1 MAHYIHFRDP
11 TSMEIE
17 KKLEDIPKCPGT
29 CFFIDVINSTDIKYK
44 SELKDWGK
52 RLNNTFNFISFLN
65 DFPDNV
71 VKGIGDELMLYIPD
85 EDLFSKTSYN
95 NYFGLIEE
103 IIATID
109 NLVNYPLEETFLKCK
124 VSIHYCT
131 EVYNI
136 TFFENANDYYG
147 KDIDLTARLMSK
159 AKANRI
165 VMSEKFFTKV
175 KNDMI
180 DMDIR
185 LDTSA
190 LANISS
196 VYMEDF
202 KGVPWPTEF
211 RYIDVREM

>member
-11 TSMEIE
+11 NSSEIE
-17 KKLEDIPKCPGT
+17 KQLEGIPKCPGT

-44 SELKDWGK
+44 TDLKYWGK

-65 DFPDNV
+65 DLPDNV

-95 NYFGLIEE
+95 NYLGLIEE
-103 IIATID
+103 IHATID
-109 NLVNYPLEETFLKCK
+109 NIVNYPIEGTFLKCK

-131 EVYNI
+131 DVYNI
-136 TFFENANDYYG
+136 TFFEHANDYYG
-147 KDIDLTARLMSK
+147 MDIDLTARLMSK

-180 DMDIR
+180 DNNIVIEN
-185 LDTSA
+185 TS
-190 LANISS
+190 LSNISS

-202 KGVPWPTEF
+202 KGVPWPTEY
-211 RYIDVREM
+211 RYIDVKEM

>member
-11 TSMEIE
+11 TSKEIE
-17 KKLEDIPKCPGT
+17 EKLEGIPKSPGT

-65 DFPDNV
+65 DFPENV

-85 EDLFSKTSYN
+85 EDLFAKTSYN

-103 IIATID
+103 IVATID
-109 NLVNYPLEETFLKCK
+109 NLMNYPLENTFLECK

-147 KDIDLTARLMSK
+147 MDIDLTARLMGK

-175 KNDMI
+175 KNDMVN
-180 DMDIR
+180 MNIR
-185 LDTSA
+185 PETTA
-190 LANISS
+190 LANISN

-202 KGVPWPTEF
+202 KGVPWPTEYRF
-211 RYIDVREM
+211 IDVGK

>member
-11 TSMEIE
+11 TSKEIE
-17 KKLEDIPKCPGT
+17 DKLEGIPKSPGT

-44 SELKDWGK
+44 TDLKDWGK

-65 DFPDNV
+65 DLPENV
-71 VKGIGDELMLYIPD
+71 VKGIGDELMLFIPD

-103 IIATID
+103 IYATID
-109 NLVNYPLEETFLKCK
+109 NLVNYPIENTFLECK

-136 TFFENANDYYG
+136 SFFEHANDYYG
-147 KDIDLTARLMSK
+147 MDIDLTARLMSK

-180 DMDIR
+180 DMNVR
-185 LDTSA
+185 LETTS
-190 LANISS
+190 LANISN

-211 RYIDVREM
+211 RYIDVGS

>member
-11 TSMEIE
+11 NSKEIE
-17 KKLEDIPKCPGT
+17 EKLAGIPKCPGT
-29 CFFIDVINSTDIKYK
+29 CFFIDVINSTNIKYK
-44 SELKDWGK
+44 TELKDWGK

-85 EDLFSKTSYN
+85 EDLFSKTAYN
-95 NYFGLIEE
+95 NYFALLEE
-103 IIATID
+103 IYATID
-109 NLVNYPLEETFLKCK
+109 NLVNYPVPDTFLNCK

-136 TFFENANDYYG
+136 SYFENANDYYG
-147 KDIDLTARLMSK
+147 IDIDLTARLMSK

-175 KNDMI
+175 KNDLVDKNRRI
-180 DMDIR
+180 ES
-185 LDTSA
+185 TS
-190 LANISS
+190 LSNISP

-202 KGVPWPTEF
+202 KGVPYPTEYRF
-211 RYIDVREM
+211 LDIE

>member
-1 MAHYIHFRDP
+1 MVHYIHFRDP
-11 TSMEIE
+11 TSKDIE
-17 KKLEDIPKCPGT
+17 EKLASIPKSPGT

-44 SELKDWGK
+44 TDLKDWGK

-71 VKGIGDELMLYIPD
+71 VKGIGDELMLFIPD
-85 EDLFSKTSYN
+85 EDLFAKTSYN

-103 IIATID
+103 IYATID
-109 NLVNYPLEETFLKCK
+109 NLMNYPLENTFLECK

-136 TFFENANDYYG
+136 SFFENANDYYG
-147 KDIDLTARLMSK
+147 MDIDLTARLMGK
-159 AKANRI
+159 ARANRI

-180 DMDIR
+180 DMNIR
-185 LDTSA
+185 LENTA
-190 LANISS
+190 LANISN

-202 KGVPWPTEF
+202 KGVPWPTEY
-211 RYIDVREM
+211 RYIDVGK

>member
-1 MAHYIHFRDP
+1 MIIPVPWSPNY
-11 TSMEIE
+11 
-17 KKLEDIPKCPGT
+17 DIVKT
-29 CFFIDVINSTDIKYK
+29 IFIDVINSTDIKYK

-65 DFPDNV
+65 DLPDNV
-71 VKGIGDELMLYIPD
+71 VKGIGDELMLFIPD

-103 IIATID
+103 IYATID
-109 NLVNYPLEETFLKCK
+109 NLVNYPIEDTFLNCK

-147 KDIDLTARLMSK
+147 RDIDLAARLMSK

-180 DMDIR
+180 DNNIR
-185 LDTSA
+185 IEDTS
-190 LANISS
+190 LKDVSN

-211 RYIDVREM
+211 RFIDVKAM

>member
-1 MAHYIHFRDP
+1 MVNYIHFRDP
-11 TSMEIE
+11 TSKEIE
-17 KKLEDIPKCPGT
+17 DKLESIPKCPGT

-44 SELKDWGK
+44 TELKDWGK

-65 DFPDNV
+65 DLPDNV
-71 VKGIGDELMLYIPD
+71 VKGIGDELMLFIPD
-85 EDLFSKTSYN
+85 EDLFNKTSYN

-103 IIATID
+103 IYATID
-109 NLVNYPLEETFLKCK
+109 NLMNYPIENTFLECK
-124 VSIHYCT
+124 VAIHYCT

-136 TFFENANDYYG
+136 TFFEKANDYYG
-147 KDIDLTARLMSK
+147 MDIDLTARLMSK

-180 DMDIR
+180 DNNIR
-185 LDTSA
+185 LEHTSLKDA
-190 LANISS
+190 SS

-211 RYIDVREM
+211 RYIDVG

>member
-11 TSMEIE
+11 NSKEIE
-17 KKLEDIPKCPGT
+17 EKLAGIPKCPGT

-44 SELKDWGK
+44 TDFSDWGK
-52 RLNNTFNFISFLN
+52 QLNNTFNFISFLN

-85 EDLFSKTSYN
+85 EDLFSKTAYN
-95 NYFGLIEE
+95 NYFALLEE
-103 IIATID
+103 IYATID
-109 NLVNYPLEETFLKCK
+109 NLVNYPVPNTFLNCK

-136 TFFENANDYYG
+136 SYFEHANDYYG
-147 KDIDLTARLMSK
+147 IDIDLTARLMSK

-175 KNDMI
+175 KNDLVDKNLRI
-180 DMDIR
+180 EN
-185 LDTSA
+185 TS
-190 LANISS
+190 LANISP

-202 KGVPWPTEF
+202 KGVPYPTEYRF
-211 RYIDVREM
+211 LDIG

>member
-1 MAHYIHFRDP
+1 MVHYIHYRDP
-11 TSMEIE
+11 NSGEIE
-17 KKLEDIPKCPGT
+17 KELEKIPKCPGT

-65 DFPDNV
+65 DLPDNV

-85 EDLFSKTSYN
+85 EDLFNKTSYN
-95 NYFGLIEE
+95 SYFGLIEE
-103 IIATID
+103 IYATID
-109 NLVNYPLEETFLKCK
+109 NLMNYPIENTFLECK
-124 VSIHYCT
+124 VAIHYCT

-136 TFFENANDYYG
+136 SFFENANDYYG
-147 KDIDLTARLMSK
+147 MDIDLTARLMGK
-159 AKANRI
+159 ARANRI

-180 DMDIR
+180 DGNIR
-185 LDTSA
+185 IENTS
-190 LANISS
+190 LASVSS

-202 KGVPWPTEF
+202 KGVPWPTEYRF
-211 RYIDVREM
+211 IDVG

>member
-1 MAHYIHFRDP
+1 MVHYIHYRDP
-11 TSMEIE
+11 NSSEIE
-17 KKLEDIPKCPGT
+17 KELEKIPKCPGT

-65 DFPDNV
+65 DLPDNV

-85 EDLFSKTSYN
+85 EDLFNKTSYN

-103 IIATID
+103 IYATID
-109 NLVNYPLEETFLKCK
+109 NLMNYPIENTFLECK
-124 VSIHYCT
+124 VAIHYCT
-131 EVYNI
+131 DVYNI
-136 TFFENANDYYG
+136 SFFKNANDYYG
-147 KDIDLTARLMSK
+147 MDIDLTARLMGK
-159 AKANRI
+159 ARANRI

-180 DMDIR
+180 DKDIR
-185 LDTSA
+185 LENTS
-190 LANISS
+190 LAGVSS

-202 KGVPWPTEF
+202 KGVPWPTEY
-211 RYIDVREM
+211 RIIDVR

>member
-11 TSMEIE
+11 NSKEIE
-17 KKLEDIPKCPGT
+17 EKLESLPKCPGT

-44 SELKDWGK
+44 TELRDWGK

-85 EDLFSKTSYN
+85 EDLFAKTSFN
-95 NYFGLIEE
+95 TYFALLEE
-103 IIATID
+103 IYATID
-109 NLVNYPLEETFLKCK
+109 NLVNYPIPETFLNCK

-131 EVYNI
+131 EVYNM
-136 TFFENANDYYG
+136 TYFEKANDYYG
-147 KDIDLTARLMSK
+147 MDIDLTARLMSK

-180 DMDIR
+180 DQNIRIENTSIADI
-185 LDTSA
+185 SP
-190 LANISS
+190 

-202 KGVPWPTEF
+202 KGVPWPTEYRF
-211 RYIDVREM
+211 IDIDEL

>member
-1 MAHYIHFRDP
+1 MVHFIHYRDP
-11 TSMEIE
+11 NSKEIE
-17 KKLEDIPKCPGT
+17 KELENIPKCPGT

-44 SELKDWGK
+44 SELKEWGK

-65 DFPDNV
+65 DLPNNV

-85 EDLFSKTSYN
+85 EDLFNKTSYN

-103 IIATID
+103 IYATID
-109 NLVNYPLEETFLKCK
+109 NLMNFPIENTFLECK
-124 VSIHYCT
+124 VAIHYCT

-136 TFFENANDYYG
+136 SFFEHANDYYG
-147 KDIDLTARLMSK
+147 MDIDLTARLMGK
-159 AKANRI
+159 ARANRI

-180 DMDIR
+180 DSNMRIEN
-185 LDTSA
+185 TS
-190 LANISS
+190 LAKVSS

-211 RYIDVREM
+211 RYIDVG

>member
-11 TSMEIE
+11 TSTEIE
-17 KKLEDIPKCPGT
+17 EKLKSIPKCPGT

-65 DFPDNV
+65 DLPDNV
-71 VKGIGDELMLYIPD
+71 VKGIGDELMLFIPD
-85 EDLFSKTSYN
+85 DDLFSKTSYN

-103 IIATID
+103 IYATID
-109 NLVNYPLEETFLKCK
+109 NLVNYPIESTFLNCK
-124 VSIHYCT
+124 VAIHYCT

-136 TFFENANDYYG
+136 TYFKNANDYYG
-147 KDIDLTARLMSK
+147 MDIDLTARLMGK

-180 DMDIR
+180 DLNIR
-185 LDTSA
+185 QENTS
-190 LANISS
+190 LAKVSP

-202 KGVPWPTEF
+202 KGVPWPTEYRF
-211 RYIDVREM
+211 IDVS

>member
-11 TSMEIE
+11 TSKEIE
-17 KKLEDIPKCPGT
+17 EKLENIPKSPGT

-44 SELKDWGK
+44 TELKDWGK

-71 VKGIGDELMLYIPD
+71 VKGIGDELMLFIPD
-85 EDLFSKTSYN
+85 EDLFAKTSYN

-103 IIATID
+103 IYATID
-109 NLVNYPLEETFLKCK
+109 NLVNYPLENTFLECK

-136 TFFENANDYYG
+136 SFFEHANDYYG

-159 AKANRI
+159 AKASRI

-180 DMDIR
+180 DMNMR
-185 LDTSA
+185 LENTA

-211 RYIDVREM
+211 RYIDVR

>member
-11 TSMEIE
+11 NSKEIE
-17 KKLEDIPKCPGT
+17 EKLAGIPKCPGT

-44 SELKDWGK
+44 TDFSDWGK

-85 EDLFSKTSYN
+85 EDLFSKTAYN
-95 NYFGLIEE
+95 NYFALLEE
-103 IIATID
+103 IYATID
-109 NLVNYPLEETFLKCK
+109 NLVNYPVPNTFLNCK

-136 TFFENANDYYG
+136 SYFEHANDYYG
-147 KDIDLTARLMSK
+147 IDIDLTARLMSK

-175 KNDMI
+175 KNDLVDKNLRI
-180 DMDIR
+180 EN
-185 LDTSA
+185 TS
-190 LANISS
+190 LANISP

-202 KGVPWPTEF
+202 KGVPYHTEYRF
-211 RYIDVREM
+211 LDIG

>member
-11 TSMEIE
+11 NSKEIE
-17 KKLEDIPKCPGT
+17 KKLAGIPKCPGT
-29 CFFIDVINSTDIKYK
+29 RFFIDVINSTDIKYK
-44 SELKDWGK
+44 TDFSDWGK
-52 RLNNTFNFISFLN
+52 QLNNTFNFISFLN

-85 EDLFSKTSYN
+85 EDLFSKTAYN
-95 NYFGLIEE
+95 NYFALLEE
-103 IIATID
+103 IYATID
-109 NLVNYPLEETFLKCK
+109 NLVNYPVPNTFLNCK

-136 TFFENANDYYG
+136 SYFEHANDYYG
-147 KDIDLTARLMSK
+147 IDIDLTARLMSK

-175 KNDMI
+175 KNDLVDKNLRI
-180 DMDIR
+180 EN
-185 LDTSA
+185 TS
-190 LANISS
+190 LANISP

-202 KGVPWPTEF
+202 KGVPYPTEYRF
-211 RYIDVREM
+211 LDIG

>member
-1 MAHYIHFRDP
+1 MVHYIHYRDP
-11 TSMEIE
+11 NSSEIE
-17 KKLEDIPKCPGT
+17 KELEKIPKCPGT

-65 DFPDNV
+65 DLPDNV

-85 EDLFSKTSYN
+85 EDLFNKTSYN
-95 NYFGLIEE
+95 SYFGLIEE
-103 IIATID
+103 IYATID
-109 NLVNYPLEETFLKCK
+109 NLMNYPLENTFLECK
-124 VSIHYCT
+124 VAIHYCT

-136 TFFENANDYYG
+136 SFFENANDYYG
-147 KDIDLTARLMSK
+147 MDIDLTARLMGK
-159 AKANRI
+159 ARANRI

-180 DMDIR
+180 DGNIR
-185 LDTSA
+185 IENTS
-190 LANISS
+190 LASVSS

-202 KGVPWPTEF
+202 KGVPWPTEYRF
-211 RYIDVREM
+211 IDVG

>member
-11 TSMEIE
+11 TSTEIE
-17 KKLEDIPKCPGT
+17 EKLQSIPRCPGT

-65 DFPDNV
+65 DLPDNV
-71 VKGIGDELMLYIPD
+71 VKGIGDELMLFIPD
-85 EDLFSKTSYN
+85 DDLFSKTSYN

-103 IIATID
+103 IYATID
-109 NLVNYPLEETFLKCK
+109 NLVNYPIENTFLNCK
-124 VSIHYCT
+124 VAIHYCT

-136 TFFENANDYYG
+136 TYFKNANDYYG
-147 KDIDLTARLMSK
+147 MDIDLTARLMSK

-175 KNDMI
+175 RNDMI
-180 DMDIR
+180 DLNIR
-185 LDTSA
+185 QENTS
-190 LANISS
+190 LAKVSP

-202 KGVPWPTEF
+202 KGVPWPTEYRF
-211 RYIDVREM
+211 IDIG

>member
-1 MAHYIHFRDP
+1 MVNYIHFRDP
-11 TSMEIE
+11 TSKEIE
-17 KKLEDIPKCPGT
+17 DKLESIPKCPGT

-44 SELKDWGK
+44 TDLKYWGK

-65 DFPDNV
+65 DLPDNV
-71 VKGIGDELMLYIPD
+71 VKGIGDELMLFIPD
-85 EDLFSKTSYN
+85 EDLFNKTSYN

-103 IIATID
+103 IVATID
-109 NLVNYPLEETFLKCK
+109 NLMNYPIENTFLECK

-147 KDIDLTARLMSK
+147 MDIDLTARLMGK

-180 DMDIR
+180 DNNIQIEN
-185 LDTSA
+185 TS
-190 LANISS
+190 LSKVSS

-202 KGVPWPTEF
+202 KGVPWPTEYRF
-211 RYIDVREM
+211 ID

>member
-11 TSMEIE
+11 TSKEIE
-17 KKLEDIPKCPGT
+17 EKLESIPKSPGT

-44 SELKDWGK
+44 TELKDWGK

-71 VKGIGDELMLYIPD
+71 VKGIGDELMLFIPD
-85 EDLFSKTSYN
+85 EDLFAKTSYN

-103 IIATID
+103 IYATID
-109 NLVNYPLEETFLKCK
+109 NLVNYPLENTFLECK

-136 TFFENANDYYG
+136 SFFEHANDYYG
-147 KDIDLTARLMSK
+147 MDIDLTARLMSK
-159 AKANRI
+159 AKASRI

-180 DMDIR
+180 DMNVR
-185 LDTSA
+185 LENTA

-211 RYIDVREM
+211 RYIDVR